1 MRNMYLLSLGLLLA
15 LTENIMKVTTCD
27 IGLSKIKGKCIDDN
41 ECESIQ
47 PPVCG
52 EDAICFNT
60 YGSFYC
66 HCNGG
71 FEPTH
76 NFTQTDGIKCED
88 INECT
93 DGSAVCGPNAVC
105 ANSAGGYL
113 CTCKYGYISSNGEE
127 LFITEDGVQCI
138 DRNECLDGS
147 AVCGPNAEC
156 VNSAGG
162 YSCTCKYGYISSNG
176 EELFIAEDGV
186 QCIDRNECDDPGICG
201 INATCHNTPGSH
213 YCICAVGFTLTSGE
227 TNFTDSDELCM
238 SVCDIDKSICGE
250 GTCTN
255 SKDGHECVCKS
266 GFTNY
271 GHKQMKCTGSKISVL
286 HILSSVLAACPYL
299 LVTVVLI
306 YKCCRMRVISVEEE
320 ETSI

>member
-138 DRNECLDGS
+138 G
-147 AVCGPNAEC
+147 
-156 VNSAGG
+156 
-162 YSCTCKYGYISSNG
+162 
-176 EELFIAEDGV
+176 
-186 QCIDRNECDDPGICG
+186 
-201 INATCHNTPGSH
+201 
-213 YCICAVGFTLTSGE
+213 
-227 TNFTDSDELCM
+227 
-238 SVCDIDKSICGE
+238 VCDIDKSICGE

-306 YKCCRMRVISVEEE
+306 YKCCRMRALLLRNAEVGSVS
-320 ETSI
+320 TPVYGHCCLPTLFSSTNSLPAYVYYY

>member
-138 DRNECLDGS
+138 DRNEC
-147 AVCGPNAEC
+147 
-156 VNSAGG
+156 
-162 YSCTCKYGYISSNG
+162 
-176 EELFIAEDGV
+176 
-186 QCIDRNECDDPGICG
+186 DDPGICG

-306 YKCCRMRVISVEEE
+306 YKCCRMRALLLRNAEVGSVS
-320 ETSI
+320 TPVYGHCCLPTLFSSTNSLPAYVYYY